1 MISTPAARHL
11 LDTIVALLDQG
22 AAIDRLS
29 RLLTVTALAGLVAIS
44 VTGAWLPLLAVM
56 LALSALAGM
65 IETYLAMRVGFD
77 AALFRRLAET
87 ADAGPD
93 KLAELD
99 AALTSMRLLPVGK
112 AGRPLEARVAGARD
126 LFYRQVGAL
135 TVQTLLLLLGA
146 SVAALR

>member
-1 MISTPAARHL
+1 MMAGPTARHL
-11 LDTIVALLDQG
+11 LDAVVALLDQG

-44 VTGAWLPLLAVM
+44 VIGAWQPVLAVM

-77 AALFRRLAET
+77 AALLRRLAET

-93 KLAELD
+93 KLAERD
-99 AALTSMRLLPVGK
+99 AALTSMRLLPVDK
-112 AGRPLEARVAGARD
+112 AGRPLEPRVAGARD

-135 TVQTLLLLLGA
+135 TVQTLLFLLGA